1 MCTLTFAKM
10 VVAGR
15 HSVAPWQKE
24 NMSEFVYPLTRQSEL
39 AGLRAVWLSNGR
51 CVLVDIDD
59 PNAHKVIWAA
69 CEDASVPSVCV
80 SKALIDRTKLIAELQ
95 ARLEEGCRPSDLV
108 EMVNR
113 HAQAAADEHGHDLG
127 YALALELAELMLAIG
142 SADA

>member
-1 MCTLTFAKM
+1 
-10 VVAGR
+10 
-15 HSVAPWQKE
+15 
-24 NMSEFVYPLTRQSEL
+24 MSEFVYPLTRQSEF
-39 AGLRAVWLSNGR
+39 AGLRSVWLSNGR

-59 PNAHKVIWAA
+59 PNAGEVIRAA
-69 CEDASVPSVCV
+69 CEEASVTRICV

-95 ARLEEGCRPSDLV
+95 AKLEEGCRPSDLV
-108 EMVNR
+108 EIVNR

>member
-1 MCTLTFAKM
+1 M

-15 HSVAPWQKE
+15 HSVAPLQKVI
-24 NMSEFVYPLTRQSEL
+24 MSKFVYPLTRQSEF
-39 AGLRAVWLSNGR
+39 AGLLAVWLSNGR
-51 CVLVDIDD
+51 CVLVDAAD
-59 PNAHKVIWAA
+59 PNANKIICAA
-69 CEDASVPSVCV
+69 CEEASVTRICV

-95 ARLEEGCRPSDLV
+95 AQLEEGCRPSDLV